1 MATCTTT
8 SKINCDIKR
17 VWQVVTSFKE
27 CVWRSDLKETKIL
40 DETHFVEIS
49 KNSRQTNFKITLCKP
64 YERLELEI
72 ENESIKGSWIGNFK
86 EENSQT
92 ILNFTENIKPKNIFL
107 APILYFYL
115 KKQQNLYIS
124 DLKRALNC

>member
-1 MATCTTT
+1 MTTCTTT

-27 CVWRSDLKETKIL
+27 CAWRSDLKETKIL

-49 KNSRQTNFKITLCKP
+49 KNGRQTNFKITLFKP
-64 YERLELEI
+64 HERLELKI
-72 ENESIKGSWIGNFK
+72 ENESIKGTWIGIFK

-92 ILNFTENIKPKNIFL
+92 ILNFTEKIKPKNKLLI
-107 APILYFYL
+107 PILYLYL
-115 KKQQNLYIS
+115 KRQQNLYIS

>member
-1 MATCTTT
+1 MATCTIV

-27 CVWRSDLKETKIL
+27 CAWRSDLKETKIL

-49 KNSRQTNFKITLCKP
+49 KNSRQTNFKITLFKP

-72 ENESIKGSWIGNFK
+72 ENESINGSWIGNFK

-92 ILNFTENIKPKNIFL
+92 ILNFTENIKPKNIL
-107 APILYFYL
+107 LTPILYFYL
-115 KKQQNLYIS
+115 KRQQNLYIL
-124 DLKRALNC
+124 DLKRVLK